1 MRLEAN
7 VNKITKLTTEVTDET
22 LSIINK
28 FHERIHVP
36 SATTASNKTTLTK
49 IHNLQIIE
57 LNNQKKKTKTRKE
70 KALGDGSNAC
80 TKEICKRAINELN
93 KLKSEYHKHRR
104 KQ

>member
-7 VNKITKLTTEVTDET
+7 VDKITKLTTEVTDET

-49 IHNLQIIE
+49 IHNL
-57 LNNQKKKTKTRKE
+57 
-70 KALGDGSNAC
+70 
-80 TKEICKRAINELN
+80 
-93 KLKSEYHKHRR
+93 
-104 KQ
+104 

>member
-28 FHERIHVP
+28 FHERIPVP

-57 LNNQKKKTKTRKE
+57 LNNQKKRKKQE
-70 KALGDGSNAC
+70 K
-80 TKEICKRAINELN
+80 K
-93 KLKSEYHKHRR
+93 KLWVMGVMLVQKKYARE
-104 KQ
+104 Q